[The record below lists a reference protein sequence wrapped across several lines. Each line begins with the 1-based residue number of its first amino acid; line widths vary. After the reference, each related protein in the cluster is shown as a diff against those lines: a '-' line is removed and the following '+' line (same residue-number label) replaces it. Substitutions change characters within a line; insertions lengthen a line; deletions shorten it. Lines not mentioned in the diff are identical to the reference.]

1 MWRSSMPYGR
11 AMRMLHGRPWCSIS
25 IGCWPSSSGAPA
37 KTRSSSRPRHAS
49 RPSEPALPRV
59 IGNPVDIATPH
70 GAMDAYAARP
80 DDAKPH
86 PLVVIF
92 MDIWGLRE
100 ELFGIVRRVAGEGH
114 YCVVPNLFHREGK
127 FSYAP
132 RNTEG
137 RTLSFDLLPEDVQR
151 EMRGRAERLDRATL
165 RADVAAILEFCR
177 REPVRE
183 GPAGSIGYCMG
194 GREAFFAAQEFPA
207 RFRATAS
214 LHGSRLVTD
223 AADSPHRLT
232 DRMRGE
238 VYCGFAEFDRGAPP
252 EVIRQVE
259 DGLRGN
265 RDLAFTTQVHR
276 GARHG
281 YALPDRDVHDRAAT
295 EVDW

>member
-1 MWRSSMPYGR
+1 
-11 AMRMLHGRPWCSIS
+11 
-25 IGCWPSSSGAPA
+25 IGQS
-37 KTRSSSRPRHAS
+37 
-49 RPSEPALPRV
+49 
-59 IGNPVDIATPH
+59 VDVPTPD
-70 GAMDAYAARP
+70 GVMDAYVARA
-80 DDAKPH
+80 DDAEPR

-100 ELFGIVRRVAGEGH
+100 ELFAIARRIATEGY
-114 YCVVPNLFHREGK
+114 YCMVPNLFYRQGK

-132 RNTEG
+132 RNAEG
-137 RTLSFDLLPEDVQR
+137 RTLSFDLRPDEKQR
-151 EMRGRAERLDRATL
+151 GLRGRAERLDRQPL
-165 RADVAAILEFCR
+165 RADAGAILDLCR
-177 REPVRE
+177 REPVRD

-214 LHGSRLVTD
+214 LHGSRLVTE

-238 VYCGFAEFDRGAPP
+238 IYCGFAEFDRCAPP
-252 EVIRQVE
+252 EVIRRIE

-295 EVDW
+295 EADWANIFAMLRRQLVV

>member
-1 MWRSSMPYGR
+1 
-11 AMRMLHGRPWCSIS
+11 L
-25 IGCWPSSSGAPA
+25 
-37 KTRSSSRPRHAS
+37 
-49 RPSEPALPRV
+49 LRV
-59 IGNPVDIATPH
+59 VGQPVDIDTPD
-70 GAMDAYAARP
+70 GVMDAYAAHP
-80 DDAKPH
+80 DAAGRW

-100 ELFGIVRRVAGEGH
+100 ELFGIVRRVAGEGY

-132 RNTEG
+132 RNAEG

-165 RADVAAILEFCR
+165 RTDAAAILDFCKR
-177 REPVRE
+177 QPVRE
-183 GPAGSIGYCMG
+183 GPAGSLGYCMG

-214 LHGSRLVTD
+214 LHGSRLVSD
-223 AADSPHRLT
+223 AADSPHRLI

-252 EVIRQVE
+252 EVIGRIE
-259 DGLRGN
+259 DGLRRN
-265 RDLAFTTQVHR
+265 RDLTFNTQVHA

-295 EVDW
+295 EADWANIFTMYRRQLLA

>member
-1 MWRSSMPYGR
+1 M
-11 AMRMLHGRPWCSIS
+11 
-25 IGCWPSSSGAPA
+25 
-37 KTRSSSRPRHAS
+37 
-49 RPSEPALPRV
+49 PRV

-70 GAMDAYAARP
+70 CAMDAYAARP

-100 ELFGIVRRVAGEGH
+100 ELFGIVRRVAGEGYH
-114 YCVVPNLFHREGK
+114 CVVPNLFHREGR

-132 RNTEG
+132 RNAEG
-137 RTLSFDLLPEDVQR
+137 RTLSFDLLPDDVQR

-165 RADVAAILEFCR
+165 RADAAAILEWCTH
-177 REPVRE
+177 EQVTQ

-194 GREAFFAAQEFPA
+194 GREAFFAAQEFPQ

-214 LHGSRLVTD
+214 LHGSRLVTE
-223 AADSPHRLT
+223 AADSPHHLIG
-232 DRMRGE
+232 RMRGE

-252 EVIRQVE
+252 EVIGLIE
-259 DGLRGN
+259 DGLRAN
-265 RDLAFTTQVHR
+265 AHLAFKTQVHA

-281 YALPDRDVHDRAAT
+281 YALPDRDVHDHAAT
-295 EVDW
+295 EADWTSIFAMFRRQLAA